1 MAFRLIKERLV
12 SAPVSYC
19 PDFSRPFIIQTD
31 ANDYG
36 IVVVLTQEYSDS
48 EHVISYINQKE
59 CLAVIWAIEKFRGY
73 VEGYHFK
80 VITDHHSLIW
90 LQSLQNPTGKP
101 CRWALGLQAFDFE
114 IVHRKDS
121 SHVVPNALSRAV
133 TKIDVVSKTV
143 NSSEADIV
151 CVSATVNDRRYTRML
166 AEVERNPILFTSSPI
181 IVTLL
186 MAIRFSRGNE

>member
-36 IVVVLTQEYSDS
+36 IVVVLTQEYSDG

-90 LQSLQNPTGKP
+90 LQNLQNPTGKL

-121 SHVVPNALSRAV
+121 SHVVPDALSRAI
-133 TKIDVVSKTV
+133 TKIDIVSKTV
-143 NSSEADIV
+143 NPWGNVV
-151 CVSATVNDRRYTRML
+151 CVSATVNDRWYTCML
-166 AEVERNPILFTSSPI
+166 VEIERNPIRFTSSPI

-186 MAIRFSRGNE
+186 MAIRFSRGND